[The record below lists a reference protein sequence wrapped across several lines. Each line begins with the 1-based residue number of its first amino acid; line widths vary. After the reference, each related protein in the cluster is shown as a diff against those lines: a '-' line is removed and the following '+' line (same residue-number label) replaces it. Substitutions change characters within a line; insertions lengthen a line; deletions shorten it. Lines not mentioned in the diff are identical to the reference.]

1 MVSFSVIRAP
11 DSKTRTFN
19 ISSLSNVRYIT
30 TSTSSSQLSNMNA
43 LIPITSL
50 PSGSQIRTVQV
61 KPTSAGQMRP
71 LSHKK
76 TLAKP
81 LAISQSNLLRD
92 LTPIDILDAPIDIMA
107 APIDLVDDEC
117 LVEEIEEEPELQS
130 PAPNNVKLIR
140 INKAGV
146 NVTTAGAGRILYK

>member
-1 MVSFSVIRAP
+1 
-11 DSKTRTFN
+11 
-19 ISSLSNVRYIT
+19 
-30 TSTSSSQLSNMNA
+30 
-43 LIPITSL
+43 
-50 PSGSQIRTVQV
+50 
-61 KPTSAGQMRP
+61 MRP

-146 NVTTAGAGRILYK
+146 NVTSAGAGRILYK